1 MQKHLQTVDTHKT
14 TATTTTTTPALIEL
28 TPAQLQQVGG
38 GLTGPAGTWA
48 TASTSGPAGTW

>member
-1 MQKHLQTVDTHKT
+1 MQKHLQTVETLKT
-14 TATTTTTTPALIEL
+14 TATTNKTPAPIEL